1 MTGPLAGLRV
11 VELAGQGAAPMG
23 AMMLADMGADVV
35 RIDRAV
41 GSAWHTPDPIDDILG
56 RGRRSV
62 ALNLKD
68 QRGVQLALRLIERS
82 DVLIESYRP
91 GVAERLGLGPQ
102 VCLHRQPRLVY
113 GRMTGWGQKGPLAQ
127 AAGHDINY
135 LALTGALHAI
145 GSAGGPPVPPLNLVA
160 DGGGGGMLLAFGVV
174 CAVQAVARTGRGQV
188 VDAAMIDGVAALMA
202 PFYAPASMGR
212 WGPRGTN
219 LIDSGAPFYTV
230 YETADGEYMSVG
242 AIEPDFYR
250 TLLERLEVDEFDP
263 TDQMNRD
270 EWPALQKAMAGAFAT
285 RTRPEWVDVFAGT
298 DACVAPVL
306 SPSEAITHPHNVARR
321 SFAEVGGRPH
331 PAPAP
336 RFDGGPPADPRP
348 APSIGEHTDTVLAE
362 LGLSPGEV
370 AAAKLAGIA
379 A

>member
-41 GSAWHTPDPIDDILG
+41 GSAWHTPDPADDILG

-102 VCLHRQPRLVY
+102 ICLHRQPRLVY
-113 GRMTGWGQKGPLAQ
+113 ARMTGWGQEGPLTQ

-145 GSAGGPPVPPLNLVA
+145 GTAGGPPVPPLNLVA

-174 CAVQAVARTGRGQV
+174 CAVHAVARTGRGQV

-202 PFYAPASMGR
+202 PFYAAASTGR

-230 YETADGEYMSVG
+230 YETADDEYMSVG

-250 TLLERLEVDEFDP
+250 TLLERLELNEFDP
-263 TDQMNRD
+263 IDQMNRD

-306 SPSEAITHPHNVARR
+306 SPIEAITHPHHVARR

-336 RFDGGPPADPRP
+336 RFDGSPPADPRP
-348 APSIGEHTDTVLAE
+348 APSIGEHTDAVLVE

-370 AAAKLAGIA
+370 AAAKLAGVA